1 MKRKIL
7 GIFLGIIVILSL
19 TSCSQKEVCNNIKN
33 DEVLYLIGDAKIKF
47 EFEEKAKEC
56 RSSDKTTMENEETV
70 VTNFELVNA
79 KASTVFNNI
88 NFKNL
93 SLEDAL
99 KLYEETATKNELIIN
114 DIDMYTTS
122 KKDYTSYLSYNVHN
136 TILNKD
142 EIDEKVNKKL
152 PLNKEFKIKI
162 YSGMEYYYEFLEFIS
177 ENEVKYHT
185 EDACYGECDINEVY
199 KYTYDYDMDKNR
211 IYIDL
216 ENEYNYK
223 YTYYIDE
230 DKLEYGTN
238 YD

>member
-56 RSSDKTTMENEETV
+56 KSSDKTTMENEETV

-93 SLEDAL
+93 SLEDSL

-122 KKDYTSYLSYNVHN
+122 KKDYTSYL
-136 TILNKD
+136 
-142 EIDEKVNKKL
+142 
-152 PLNKEFKIKI
+152 
-162 YSGMEYYYEFLEFIS
+162 
-177 ENEVKYHT
+177 
-185 EDACYGECDINEVY
+185 
-199 KYTYDYDMDKNR
+199 
-211 IYIDL
+211 
-216 ENEYNYK
+216 
-223 YTYYIDE
+223 
-230 DKLEYGTN
+230 
-238 YD
+238 